1 MGAYMFDWFS
11 LDNSSLNSTDTNTDA
26 IELLKRD
33 HAIVKDLFEE
43 FENATSRQSKKRI
56 AAQALQE
63 LKIHAALEE
72 DIFYPAVRRRVGKD
86 IMNEADEEHHV
97 AKLLVA
103 ELEDLGGRG
112 DHYDAKF
119 TVLAE
124 NVRHHIKE
132 EEDEMLPKANALD
145 IDFQELGRQMLR
157 RKQQLLSNGVPRVGE
172 DAMVAATHSS
182 GDSPAK
188 AAHRKR
194 RVTASTAHR

>member
-11 LDNSSLNSTDTNTDA
+11 LDNSLLTSTDADTDA

-33 HAIVKDLFEE
+33 HAIVKDLFQE
-43 FENATSRQSKKRI
+43 FENATSRQSKKKI
-56 AAQALQE
+56 AAQALRE

-72 DIFYPAVRRRVGKD
+72 EIFYPAVRRHVGKE

-103 ELEDLGGRG
+103 ELEDLDGRG

-119 TVLAE
+119 IVLAE

-132 EEDEMLPKANALD
+132 EEGEMLPKAKALD
-145 IDFQELGRQMLR
+145 IDFQKLGHQMLR
-157 RKQQLLSNGVPRVGE
+157 RKEQLLSKGV
-172 DAMVAATHSS
+172 
-182 GDSPAK
+182 
-188 AAHRKR
+188 HRKL

>member
-11 LDNSSLNSTDTNTDA
+11 LDNSPRPSMDTNTDA

-33 HAIVKDLFEE
+33 HAIVKDLFDE
-43 FENATSRQSKKRI
+43 FENARSRQSKKKI
-56 AAQALQE
+56 AAQVLQE

-72 DIFYPAVRRRVGKD
+72 EIFYPAVRKHVGKD

-103 ELEDLGGRG
+103 ELEDLDGRG

-132 EEDEMLPKANALD
+132 EENEMLPKAGKAKLDFEALA
-145 IDFQELGRQMLR
+145 EKMTR
-157 RKQQLLSNGVPRVGE
+157 RKEKLLEGGVPPAGE
-172 DAMVAATHSS
+172 ERMVKASRGR
-182 GDSPAK
+182 GDSPAR
-188 AAHRKR
+188 AAKRKPPKLPNR
-194 RVTASTAHR
+194 KKG

>member
-1 MGAYMFDWFS
+1 MGAYMLDWFS
-11 LDNSSLNSTDTNTDA
+11 LDNSPVISTDTDTDA

-43 FENATSRQSKKRI
+43 FENASSRQSKRKI
-56 AAQALQE
+56 AAQALRE
-63 LKIHAALEE
+63 LKIHTALEE
-72 DIFYPAVRRRVGKD
+72 DIFYPAVRRHVGKD

-103 ELEDLGGRG
+103 ELEDLDGCG

-132 EEDEMLPKANALD
+132 EEGEMLPKAKALD
-145 IDFQELGRQMLR
+145 IDFQKLGRQMLR
-157 RKQQLLSNGVPRVGE
+157 RKEQLLSKGVPRVG
-172 DAMVAATHSS
+172 V
-182 GDSPAK
+182 GDPPAK
-188 AAHRKR
+188 AGHRKR
-194 RVTASTAHR
+194 RVTASTAHH

>member
-11 LDNSSLNSTDTNTDA
+11 LDNSPRPSMDTNTDA
-26 IELLKRD
+26 IELLKRE
-33 HAIVKDLFEE
+33 HAIVKDLFDE
-43 FENATSRQSKKRI
+43 FENARSRQSKKKI
-56 AAQALQE
+56 AAQVLQE

-72 DIFYPAVRRRVGKD
+72 EIFYPAVRKHVGKD

-103 ELEDLGGRG
+103 ELEDLDGRG

-132 EEDEMLPKANALD
+132 EEGEMLPKAKALQL
-145 IDFQELGRQMLR
+145 DFEKLGQQMLR
-157 RKQQLLSNGVPRVGE
+157 RKKQLLSKGVPRVGE
-172 DAMVAATHSS
+172 EAMVAATHSR

-194 RVTASTAHR
+194 RTS

>member
-11 LDNSSLNSTDTNTDA
+11 LDNSSLVSTEPSTDA

-43 FENATSRQSKKRI
+43 FENATSRQTKRKI
-56 AAQALQE
+56 AGQALQE
-63 LKIHAALEE
+63 LKIHATLEE
-72 DIFYPAVRRRVGKD
+72 DIFYPAVRKHVGKD

-97 AKLLVA
+97 VKLLVS
-103 ELEDLGGRG
+103 ELEDLDGRS

-132 EEDEMLPKANALD
+132 EEGEMLPKAEALD
-145 IDFQELGRQMLR
+145 IDFQKLGQQMLR
-157 RKQQLLSNGVPRVGE
+157 RKQQLLSKGVPR
-172 DAMVAATHSS
+172 AAY
-182 GDSPAK
+182 
-188 AAHRKR
+188 RKHNSR
-194 RVTASTAHR
+194 

>member
-11 LDNSSLNSTDTNTDA
+11 LDNSSLVSTEPSTGA

-43 FENATSRQSKKRI
+43 FENASNRRSKRKI

-72 DIFYPAVRRRVGKD
+72 DIFYPAVRRHVGKD

-103 ELEDLGGRG
+103 ELEDLDGRG

-132 EEDEMLPKANALD
+132 EEREMLRKAEALD
-145 IDFQELGRQMLR
+145 IDFQKLGQQMLR
-157 RKQQLLSNGVPRVGE
+157 RKQQLLSKGVPRVAE
-172 DAMVAATHSS
+172 EAMVAATHSR

-194 RVTASTAHR
+194 NSR